1 MEPKESPKEA
11 KNTLKGAQEDTKK
24 PVFTTPQQ
32 VSPPTVVVEKAIVNT
47 STHDNSAPDNSINNI
62 SNWSLFPD
70 EAGVRA
76 VNNRSGDVFIGSIS
90 EFNNKIR

>member
-1 MEPKESPKEA
+1 MEPKESTKETQ
-11 KNTLKGAQEDTKK
+11 KDTKK
-24 PVFTTPQQ
+24 PVFTAPQQ
-32 VSPPTVVVEKAIVNT
+32 VSQQTITPTVIVEKAIVNT
-47 STHDNSAPDNSINNI
+47 PDKSTPDNSINNI